1 MKVRSVQTAGIGCT
15 TIRLNDADR
24 SIPCG
29 ERMNSLFVKA
39 LKKGFDM
46 TQQDATQLAKTV
58 QKVFRGRKEV
68 EDMSLDK
75 HVRSIFYDLLQ
86 KNLLMQRREEIKE
99 NGKFI
104 RKYFW
109 SFNNDG
115 IKAEVYRKPLE
126 ESPYEIYEKI
136 PRSAWLI
143 HSENT

>member
-1 MKVRSVQTAGIGCT
+1 
-15 TIRLNDADR
+15 
-24 SIPCG
+24 
-29 ERMNSLFVKA
+29 MNTLFVKA

-46 TQQDATQLAKTV
+46 TNEDATALARTINKA
-58 QKVFRGRKEV
+58 FRGRKEV

-75 HVRSIFYDLLQ
+75 NVRSIFYDLLQ
-86 KNLLMQRREEIKE
+86 KNLLAQRREEIKE

-115 IKAEVYRKPLE
+115 IKAEAYRKPLE
-126 ESPYEIYEKI
+126 ESPYEIYAKI
-136 PRSAWLI
+136 PRNAWLI

>member
-1 MKVRSVQTAGIGCT
+1 
-15 TIRLNDADR
+15 
-24 SIPCG
+24 
-29 ERMNSLFVKA
+29 MNSLFVKA

-46 TQQDATQLAKTV
+46 TTQDATELAKTV
-58 QKVFRGRKEV
+58 QKAFRGRKEV

-75 HVRSIFYDLLQ
+75 HVRSVFYDLLQ
-86 KNLLMQRREEIKE
+86 KNLLAQRREEIKE

-126 ESPYEIYEKI
+126 ESPYEIYAKI